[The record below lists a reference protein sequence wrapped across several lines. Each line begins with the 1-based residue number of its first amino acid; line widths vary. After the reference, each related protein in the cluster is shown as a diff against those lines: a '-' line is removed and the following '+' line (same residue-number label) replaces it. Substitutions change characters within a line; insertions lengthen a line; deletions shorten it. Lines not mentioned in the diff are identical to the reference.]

1 MESGGKSFM
10 GQKEKTMLVTIFA
23 NIILIVLRF
32 FLANLS
38 GSIGL
43 AANAWHSFTDVFV
56 STVVFIGLMITHV
69 RGEKLGKIV
78 QKMEHILAIFVSLF
92 IFHMGIEI
100 LEEALRGTE
109 TELKHVPFTAAGA
122 FLGVVINYF
131 MARLKIYIG
140 KQTESQSLLADG
152 YHSKMD
158 MYCSIAVLVGLIGAL
173 FGTKI
178 LDKVAAI
185 CAMVLL
191 MHTSYEI
198 LSSNIRGLLHSNEKE
213 ER

>member
-1 MESGGKSFM
+1 MESSWKSFM
-10 GQKEKTMLVTIFA
+10 GRKEKTMLVTIFA

-43 AANAWHSFTDVFV
+43 VANAWHSFTDVFV
-56 STVVFIGLMITHV
+56 STIVFIGLMITHI
-69 RGEKLGKIV
+69 RGEKPGKAV

-92 IFHMGIEI
+92 IFHMSIEI
-100 LEEALRGTE
+100 FEEALRGTE
-109 TELKHVPFTAAGA
+109 TELRHVPFTAVGA

-131 MARLKIYIG
+131 MARQKIYIG
-140 KQTESQSLLADG
+140 TQTKSQSLLADG

-173 FGTKI
+173 FGTKS
-178 LDKVAAI
+178 LDKVTAI
-185 CAMVLL
+185 CTMVLL
-191 MHTSYEI
+191 MHTGYEI
-198 LSSNIRGLLHSNEKE
+198 LSSNIRGLWHPSEKE
-213 ER
+213 DR